1 MDKRTDIWAFGCVLY
16 EMLSGRPPFG
26 GETTSD
32 AIAGILEREPEWMT
46 LPSSLPAGVR
56 GLLERCLAKDPKQ
69 RLRDV
74 GDARFEIEKALA
86 LPSAPPVMTHVPA
99 VGRTTARWVAVV
111 AGTAVLS
118 GTAVWMLTPRSSP
131 AQSALWSVSRLAVS
145 PPAGVPLAVDTARVA
160 VSPDGRS
167 VAYVAGRGRRQQI
180 YLRDLDQFDS
190 IPIPGTEGGSNPFFS
205 PDSQWLGFSAA
216 GGLKKV
222 LRSGGTPLTITE
234 VVALVTWAS
243 EPRWEADD
251 TILFTPTL
259 GAGIWRVSA
268 AGGTPSAVTTL
279 AATELSHRWPQILPG
294 GKTLLFSAF
303 TGSAD
308 AQIYAQSLE
317 TGQRRPLVKGSGAS
331 YLPTGHL
338 VYVQAGTLMA
348 VPFDSARLEATG
360 PAVAVLSG
368 VMEMTR
374 LRNST
379 LANQAPQVG
388 FSAAGTMAYS
398 SGRQAPPDR
407 AHVGRSRRGRDADG
421 SVRRHVPISRASL
434 QTVGAWR

>member
-1 MDKRTDIWAFGCVLY
+1 MCR
-16 EMLSGRPPFG
+16 RPR
-26 GETTSD
+26 
-32 AIAGILEREPEWMT
+32 ERP
-46 LPSSLPAGVR
+46 
-56 GLLERCLAKDPKQ
+56 
-69 RLRDV
+69 
-74 GDARFEIEKALA
+74 
-86 LPSAPPVMTHVPA
+86 
-99 VGRTTARWVAVV
+99 ARWVAVV

-118 GTAVWMLTPRSSP
+118 GTAVWMLTPQSSP

-145 PPAGVPLAVDTARVA
+145 PPAGVPLAVDTSRVA

-190 IPIPGTEGGSNPFFS
+190 IPIPGTEGATNPFFS

-234 VVALVTWAS
+234 VAALSVTWAS
-243 EPRWEADD
+243 EPRWQADD
-251 TILFTPTL
+251 TILFTPNL

-279 AATELSHRWPQILPG
+279 ADTELSHRWPQTLPG

-303 TGSAD
+303 TGSDD
-308 AQIYAQSLE
+308 AQIYVQSLE

-348 VPFDSARLEATG
+348 VPFDSARVEATG
-360 PAVAVLSG
+360 SAVAVLSG

-374 LRNST
+374 LRNGT

-388 FSAAGTMAYS
+388 FSDVGTMAYIPA
-398 SGRQAPPDR
+398 GKPRQTALTW
-407 AHVGRSRRGRDADG
+407 VGRAGGEMPTGASGGTYLSAAHLSRRWARGGDRPRG
-421 SVRRHVPISRASL
+421 GPR
-434 QTVGAWR
+434 